1 MVVDVLLRVVIG
13 ATAVSAALLA
23 DCPWL
28 LLLLLPG
35 SFRVCV
41 GFDCVLGDALPVL
54 FGSPPWLP
62 LSAVCFGPPL

>member
-1 MVVDVLLRVVIG
+1 MVVDVVLRVVIG
-13 ATAVSAALLA
+13 VTAGSALLA
-23 DCPWL
+23 GCPWL

-41 GFDCVLGDALPVL
+41 GFDCVLGDELPVL